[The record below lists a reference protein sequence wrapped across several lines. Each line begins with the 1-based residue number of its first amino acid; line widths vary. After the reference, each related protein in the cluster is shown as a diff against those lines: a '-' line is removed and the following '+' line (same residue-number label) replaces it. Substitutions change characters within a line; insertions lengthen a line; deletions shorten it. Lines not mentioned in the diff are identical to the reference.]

1 MNDTTFVDSLRS
13 SFDSVKNSVVDY
25 TPRVVVAL
33 LLVLVGFILAKLF
46 SKWVTRL
53 VSSVESSRPVKS
65 FAKSMGLKSLEIN
78 WVVNIL
84 VYWTTLLVFF
94 NAAVDVLQLTVLS
107 NTFSSLVGF
116 IPDLLAAALIAG
128 LSILGANAAHDV
140 VMESA
145 KRAKVNAAK
154 FLAVSAR
161 VVVLIFGLP
170 LAASQLNLDLSI
182 LTNNITVVVAGIML
196 AFGLAFGLGGRDVAQ
211 KMLKDLHDDWK
222 K

>member
-211 KMLKDLHDDWK
+211 KMLKDLHDNWK

>member
-1 MNDTTFVDSLRS
+1 
-13 SFDSVKNSVVDY
+13 
-25 TPRVVVAL
+25 
-33 LLVLVGFILAKLF
+33 
-46 SKWVTRL
+46 
-53 VSSVESSRPVKS
+53 
-65 FAKSMGLKSLEIN
+65 MGLKSLEIN

-211 KMLKDLHDDWK
+211 KMLKDLHDNWK

>member
-13 SFDSVKNSVVDY
+13 SIDSVKNSVVDY

-211 KMLKDLHDDWK
+211 KMLKDLHDNWK